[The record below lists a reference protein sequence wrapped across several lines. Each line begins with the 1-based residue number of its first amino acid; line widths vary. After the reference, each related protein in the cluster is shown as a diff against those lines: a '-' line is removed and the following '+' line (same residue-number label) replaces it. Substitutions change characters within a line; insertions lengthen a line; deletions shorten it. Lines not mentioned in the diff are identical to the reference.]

1 MLNNEHFPR
10 NPVQSK
16 GKPVPI
22 AVGGKSLGVAF
33 SREGEWK
40 SNVKVMHG
48 HEPGCRYHALQ
59 PAGLRTVSLCL
70 QYPYVRLGDA
80 ECKQLLI
87 VIFLSMASS
96 NPIQY
101 IQICCD

>member
-1 MLNNEHFPR
+1 M
-10 NPVQSK
+10 QSK

-22 AVGGKSLGVAF
+22 AMGGKSLGVAY

-48 HEPGCRYHALQ
+48 HEPGCRYLSLQ
-59 PAGLRTVSLCL
+59 PAGLRTVLLCL
-70 QYPYVRLGDA
+70 LCPHKCVWEVGA

-96 NPIQY
+96 EPY
-101 IQICCD
+101 TVYSDLLRLSFEL